1 MTATAVE
8 TTETHRPD
16 RSDGIAELAKAL
28 SAAQREVETASKDS
42 VNPHFNRSYADL
54 ASVWQA
60 CREPLTKNGL
70 SVMQRPVSEGNRVG
84 VITTVLHSSG
94 QWMESTLWT
103 VPQQAG
109 PQAMG
114 SCITYLRRYSLSAVA
129 GVAPDDDDGNAASP
143 RGKGRETVDP
153 AYKATVGASAGP
165 KAGAT
170 AVAPAASRAATATTS
185 TTRPGGAPGKTIVNQ
200 AREGAA
206 PESPVNSDDGP
217 RQGPKAPPPNGTK
230 ERRDSGAKDIAHD
243 GSKATKKQVDLMHV
257 LRSKIPALAA
267 TPEDPRSQWRT
278 KIGVYPKQATG
289 PCEMCKGTGAGKSP
303 GADCKTCQGRGKMCP
318 RVEHCNEMS
327 IAQAT
332 HFIMRMEATLEK
344 HTAATEEIRTGPP
357 QETLPP
363 LAPATFAESLHDRI
377 PTATEEAEFLGDLGF
392 SDADAVPPESREMVL
407 QLLIAKA
414 QGPSAYATAMTKA
427 RALGHVHLR
436 SV

>member
-143 RGKGRETVDP
+143 KGKGREPVDP
-153 AYKATVGASAGP
+153 QYRRTVGESAGP
-165 KAGAT
+165 KASTGAT
-170 AVAPAASRAATATTS
+170 SPVKYAASSTPMSATPASATTGTVAS
-185 TTRPGGAPGKTIVNQ
+185 GMSSPNQ

-206 PESPVNSDDGP
+206 GEKPLTATPVVSGAIAAGSKNQATP
-217 RQGPKAPPPNGTK
+217 PPPNGTK
-230 ERRDSGAKDIAHD
+230 GYLMAREVPVFAKDPLADKAQLAQIHILRAQCNWADGEVDETQPVKSWPLYRQALGAYKTHD
-243 GSKATKKQVDLMHV
+243 GKRCLHSNELTHDQ
-257 LRSKIPALAA
+257 AA
-267 TPEDPRSQWRT
+267 NLIR
-278 KIGVYPKQATG
+278 
-289 PCEMCKGTGAGKSP
+289 
-303 GADCKTCQGRGKMCP
+303 
-318 RVEHCNEMS
+318 
-327 IAQAT
+327 
-332 HFIMRMEATLEK
+332 RMEASKGRKEDAHASMEASGNLE
-344 HTAATEEIRTGPP
+344 AVVPP
-357 QETLPP
+357 ITPVDFAETLHGV
-363 LAPATFAESLHDRI
+363 F
-377 PTATEEAEFLGDLGF
+377 PTASEESEFF
-392 SDADAVPPESREMVL
+392 SRTPWTDADAVPEGSRHM
-407 QLLIAKA
+407 AKSLA
-414 QGPSAYATAMTKA
+414 LAWVGGPSMFVEAYKKA
-427 RALGHVHLR
+427 AALGHLGV
-436 SV
+436 